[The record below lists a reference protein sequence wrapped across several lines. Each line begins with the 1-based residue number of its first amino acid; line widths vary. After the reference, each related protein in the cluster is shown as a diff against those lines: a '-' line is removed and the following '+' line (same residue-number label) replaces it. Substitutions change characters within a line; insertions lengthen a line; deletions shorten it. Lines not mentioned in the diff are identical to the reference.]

1 MIQDLETK
9 DLLMH
14 FNGKII
20 NNSHYYSLRIFYED
34 TDAGGIV
41 YHSNYLKF
49 FERSRT
55 ALLNLVSTD
64 QKKML
69 YENKLAFVVRELN
82 LKMIGSFTLNDIII
96 VKTCL
101 KYAKKSY
108 IRLKQEIYNDN
119 VKKIKNKPKV
129 SAEVQIVLINEKK
142 KVKDITKILNH
153 SFFTNE
159 R

>member
-82 LKMIGSFTLNDIII
+82 LKMIGSFT
-96 VKTCL
+96 
-101 KYAKKSY
+101 
-108 IRLKQEIYNDN
+108 
-119 VKKIKNKPKV
+119 
-129 SAEVQIVLINEKK
+129 
-142 KVKDITKILNH
+142 
-153 SFFTNE
+153 
-159 R
+159 